1 MTILDKIAE
10 KTRQRVTEEKRR
22 DPGLPSR
29 VIEMIQKQ
37 KAAGRKN
44 NFPFEEALRSG
55 ELSFICEVKRASPS
69 KGLIAPDFPYVDIA
83 REYEAAGADAISV
96 LTEPYWFKGDI
107 DYLREIRREVSIPIL
122 RKDFT
127 VDSYMIYQA
136 KEAGADAVLLICSIL
151 CEKELRDY
159 LELADRLGLSA
170 VVEAHDADEIA
181 MAVRGGARIIGV
193 NNRNLGDFSVDM
205 ENSGRL
211 RELVPAGTIFIS
223 ESGVKGREDIIVAER
238 MHADAVLIGEALMKA
253 KDKKRKMSE
262 LRGSIS
268 EAVEDEN
275 AQKTDRMC
283 EISDER
289 AIELPR
295 KTEQQFVDEADES
308 KNGNSLEETGRQ
320 RKVKICGLRTPEE
333 IEWANEL
340 MPDYVGFVF
349 APTKRQV
356 TTEQAEKLRKLLDA
370 KVPAVGVFVNEDE
383 ARIVD
388 LMKRGIIDIAQLH
401 GDEDDEEICRIHRLT
416 GKPVIKAIVMR
427 SEKDRDKWR
436 EYPHAD
442 LLLLDAG
449 RGSGNTFDWALAKDV
464 EKPFLLAGGLNSE
477 NVEEAMTQIQ
487 STIYSEQGLS
497 NQQAERHAEKSPA
510 YKRSSECIEKNTLQ
524 FPCEDIRKSYFIGV
538 DVSSG
543 VENTGG
549 GKNYSKMRLFIDKVR
564 GKE

>member
-10 KTRQRVTEEKRR
+10 KTRQRVAEEKRH

-29 VIEMIQKQ
+29 VTEMIERQ

-83 REYEAAGADAISV
+83 VKYEAAGADAISV

-107 DYLREIRREVSIPIL
+107 EYLREIRLEVSIPIL
-122 RKDFT
+122 RTDFT

-211 RELVPAGTIFIS
+211 RELVPTGTIFIS
-223 ESGVKGREDIIVAER
+223 ESGVKGREDIIAAER

-275 AQKTDRMC
+275 AQMTDRMC

-289 AIELPR
+289 AIELPG

-370 KVPAVGVFVNEDE
+370 KIPAVGVFVNEDE

-388 LMKRGIIDIAQLH
+388 LMKRGILH

-449 RGSGNTFDWALAKDV
+449 RGSGSTFDWSLAKDV
-464 EKPFLLAGGLNSE
+464 ERPFLLAGGLNSE
-477 NVEEAMTQIQ
+477 NVEEAIAQIQ
-487 STIYSEQGLS
+487 SMRYSEKGYPDK
-497 NQQAERHAEKSPA
+497 KS
-510 YKRSSECIEKNTLQ
+510 S
-524 FPCEDIRKSYFIGV
+524 FIGV

>member
-1 MTILDKIAE
+1 
-10 KTRQRVTEEKRR
+10 
-22 DPGLPSR
+22 
-29 VIEMIQKQ
+29 
-37 KAAGRKN
+37 
-44 NFPFEEALRSG
+44 
-55 ELSFICEVKRASPS
+55 
-69 KGLIAPDFPYVDIA
+69 
-83 REYEAAGADAISV
+83 
-96 LTEPYWFKGDI
+96 
-107 DYLREIRREVSIPIL
+107 
-122 RKDFT
+122 
-127 VDSYMIYQA
+127 
-136 KEAGADAVLLICSIL
+136 
-151 CEKELRDY
+151 
-159 LELADRLGLSA
+159 
-170 VVEAHDADEIA
+170 
-181 MAVRGGARIIGV
+181 
-193 NNRNLGDFSVDM
+193 
-205 ENSGRL
+205 
-211 RELVPAGTIFIS
+211 
-223 ESGVKGREDIIVAER
+223 
-238 MHADAVLIGEALMKA
+238 
-253 KDKKRKMSE
+253 
-262 LRGSIS
+262 
-268 EAVEDEN
+268 
-275 AQKTDRMC
+275 MC

-370 KVPAVGVFVNEDE
+370 KIPAVGVFVNEDE

-388 LMKRGIIDIAQLH
+388 LMKRGVIDIAQLH

-477 NVEEAMTQIQ
+477 NVEEAITQIQ
-487 STIYSEQGLS
+487 STRYSEKGYPDKQ
-497 NQQAERHAEKSPA
+497 
-510 YKRSSECIEKNTLQ
+510 SS
-524 FPCEDIRKSYFIGV
+524 FIGV

>member
-10 KTRQRVTEEKRR
+10 KTRQRVDEEKRR
-22 DPGLPSR
+22 DPRLPSR
-29 VIEMIQKQ
+29 VIEMIEKQ

-107 DYLREIRREVSIPIL
+107 EYLKAIRREVSIPIL

-181 MAVRGGARIIGV
+181 MAARCGARIIGV

-211 RELVPAGTIFIS
+211 RELVPTGTIFIS
-223 ESGVKGREDIIVAER
+223 ESGVKEREDIIAAER

-253 KDKKRKMSE
+253 KDKKRKLCE
-262 LRGSIS
+262 LRGRIS
-268 EAVEDEN
+268 EAVADEN
-275 AQKTDRMC
+275 GQKTDRMC

-289 AIELPR
+289 AIELPE
-295 KTEQQFVDEADES
+295 KTEQQSVDETDET
-308 KNGNSLEETGRQ
+308 KNGNSLE
-320 RKVKICGLRTPEE
+320 EE

-356 TTEQAEKLRKLLDA
+356 TTEQAEKLRKLLDV
-370 KVPAVGVFVNEDE
+370 KIPAVGVFVNEDE

-388 LMKRGIIDIAQLH
+388 LMKRGVIDIAQLH

-449 RGSGNTFDWALAKDV
+449 RGSGNTFDWSLAKDV

-477 NVEEAMTQIQ
+477 NVEEAISQIQ
-487 STIYSEQGLS
+487 STRYSEKGYPDKQS
-497 NQQAERHAEKSPA
+497 
-510 YKRSSECIEKNTLQ
+510 
-524 FPCEDIRKSYFIGV
+524 FFIGV